1 MQTNTKFK
9 LTDLLYFKRVNLFK
23 REHRLSKLSKPDP
36 IYRHLAVKE
45 DRQEAERLRCSL
57 ELFGTK
63 FALIRVRA
71 NGYEGGKNMKQK
83 KYSPILVFA
92 LVLLVSQF
100 LYSQSNYQ
108 YIHSPEDDVYF
119 GYITYTEVERD
130 GKDPVVIREGIEAPQ
145 VAVLN
150 FPLLPGDVIRT
161 SSSRRCEIQLDTGTI
176 IRLDL
181 NTELKIETIMAK
193 SLSTSRKITNF
204 LLNRGE
210 IFIMYKRYNYPE
222 IFQVITP
229 NASAKLKHK
238 TVAMIAARE
247 DGNAVIQVKK
257 GKASVLYGPDEDHL
271 REEVVKKS
279 EKLTVTRK
287 HQALQGEYA
296 PNVDFE
302 LWNESINRNFEELH
316 SGLAVVPKP
325 ILRYSR
331 AVVYFAQKY
340 SDLYGEWVWD
350 SLYGYVWRPYSND
363 LYPAGSWRPY
373 YYGQWREVNGQL
385 FWVPMETWG
394 WVPYHLGV
402 WIWNK
407 NRGWLWLPGSAFS
420 PAWVAWGNHMG
431 YCFWRP
437 WTMWDWYF
445 YYWDFYVLY
454 TDYGSSYLCGPF
466 DDPSNLPTVEGR
478 DVLRRL
484 SKNMLQ
490 KKPPAYYPL
499 QKEYI
504 GTLKK
509 LVSAM
514 KSGDQGIQASVRE
527 HGKQT
532 VFVKKEDL
540 NAARIHEKSV
550 AFRDLSQQMW
560 KNSKPKK
567 SLKDP
572 YREAVKT
579 HRKNAAGLSS
589 SSPGSL
595 DPAGRKIRGTSLPG
609 NAAHSNASK
618 KEDPAK
624 DPGVKMYVD
633 FLSGDI
639 NYVPTNVRITRKSSI
654 RSKPFV
660 RFRDWNPDV
669 TVALRAGVSLKYSS
683 RSNEI
688 QCPELNLSSR
698 SVRRVRNLSTITGIS
713 ASGGGSH
720 SSFKESS
727 SSSSSSRS
735 SGSSRS
741 TSVRSVASSS
751 GGGSRSSKVEKK

>member
-1 MQTNTKFK
+1 M
-9 LTDLLYFKRVNLFK
+9 
-23 REHRLSKLSKPDP
+23 
-36 IYRHLAVKE
+36 AVKE
-45 DRQEAERLRCSL
+45 DRQEAERLCCSL

-63 FALIRVRA
+63 FALIQVRA
-71 NGYEGGKNMKQK
+71 NGYEGSKAMKQK
-83 KYSPILVFA
+83 KYFPILVFA
-92 LVLLVSQF
+92 LILLVSQF
-100 LYSQSNYQ
+100 LHSQSNYQ
-108 YIHSPEDDVYF
+108 YIHSPKDDVYF

-145 VAVLN
+145 IAVLN

-229 NASAKLKHK
+229 NASAKLNHK
-238 TVAMIAARE
+238 TITMIAARE
-247 DGNAVIQVKK
+247 DGSMDIQVKT
-257 GKASVLYGPDEDHL
+257 GKALVLYGPSGYSLQEKA
-271 REEVVKKS
+271 VKES
-279 EKLTVTRK
+279 ERLKVTRK
-287 HQALQGEYA
+287 HQALQGEYV
-296 PNVDFE
+296 PDVDFE

-316 SGLAVVPKP
+316 RGSAVIPKP

-331 AVVYFAQKY
+331 AVIYFAQKY

-373 YYGQWREVNGQL
+373 YYGQWREVSGQL

-431 YCFWRP
+431 YCCWRP
-437 WTMWDWYF
+437 WTVWDWYLYGMF
-445 YYWDFYVLY
+445 YYDYPY
-454 TDYGSSYLCGPF
+454 YDYGSSYLCGPF
-466 DDPSNLPTVEGR
+466 DDPSNLPIVEGR
-478 DVLRRL
+478 DVLRRIR
-484 SKNMLQ
+484 KHQLQ
-490 KKPPAYYPL
+490 RKPPSYYPL

-514 KSGDQGIQASVRE
+514 KKGDKAILASIQKYGE
-527 HGKQT
+527 QT
-532 VFVKKEDL
+532 VLVKKEDL

-550 AFRDLSQQMW
+550 AFRDLSLQIQ
-560 KNSKPKK
+560 KNSNPQK

-579 HRKNAAGLSS
+579 YRKNAAGLSS

-595 DPAGRKIRGTSLPG
+595 DPAGQKIRGTSLPG

-624 DPGVKMYVD
+624 DPGVKIVVD
-633 FLSGDI
+633 PLNGNI
-639 NYVPTNVRITRKSSI
+639 YYVPTNARITRRSSKP
-654 RSKPFV
+654 SKPFV
-660 RFRDWNPDV
+660 RFRDWNPDSV
-669 TVALRAGVSLKYSS
+669 VARRAGVSLKYSS
-683 RSNEI
+683 ISNEI

-698 SVRRVRNLSTITGIS
+698 SVKPSRNLSTITGIS

-727 SSSSSSRS
+727 SSSSSSSSSRS
-735 SGSSRS
+735 SATSRS
-741 TSVRSVASSS
+741 TSVRSAASSS

>member
-1 MQTNTKFK
+1 M
-9 LTDLLYFKRVNLFK
+9 
-23 REHRLSKLSKPDP
+23 
-36 IYRHLAVKE
+36 
-45 DRQEAERLRCSL
+45 
-57 ELFGTK
+57 
-63 FALIRVRA
+63 RA
-71 NGYEGGKNMKQK
+71 NGYEGGKAMKQK
-83 KYSPILVFA
+83 KYSPIIVFA
-92 LVLLVSQF
+92 LILLVSQF

-108 YIHSPEDDVYF
+108 YIHSPKDDVYF

-150 FPLLPGDVIRT
+150 FPLLPGDVVRT

-204 LLNRGE
+204 LLNRGG

-229 NASAKLKHK
+229 NASAKLNHR

-247 DGNAVIQVKK
+247 DGNTDIQVKK
-257 GKASVLYGPDEDHL
+257 GKALILYGPDEDHL
-271 REEVVKKS
+271 REEIVKKS
-279 EKLTVTRK
+279 RRLTITRK

-296 PNVDFE
+296 PDVNFE

-316 SGLAVVPKP
+316 RGSAVIPKP
-325 ILRYSR
+325 ILRYPR

-340 SDLYGEWVWD
+340 SDLYGEWVWNN
-350 SLYGYVWRPYSND
+350 LYGYVWRPNSND
-363 LYPAGSWRPY
+363 LYPLGSWRPY
-373 YYGQWREVNGQL
+373 YYGQWRGVNGQL
-385 FWVPMETWG
+385 FWVPEETWG

-402 WIWNK
+402 WVWNK
-407 NRGWLWLPGSAFS
+407 NRGWLWVPGSAFS
-420 PAWVAWGNHMG
+420 PAWVAWGNYMG
-431 YCFWRP
+431 YCCWRP
-437 WTMWDWYF
+437 WTMWDWYLYGMF
-445 YYWDFYVLY
+445 YYDYPY
-454 TDYGSSYLCGPF
+454 YDYGSSYLCGPF

-478 DVLRRL
+478 NVLRRIR
-484 SKNMLQ
+484 KAQLQ

-504 GTLKK
+504 STLKR

-514 KSGDQGIQASVRE
+514 KNGDQGILASVRE
-527 HGKQT
+527 YGKQT

-540 NAARIHEKSV
+540 NAARIHQEAV
-550 AFRDLSQQMW
+550 TFRDLSPQMQ
-560 KNSKPKK
+560 KNSKPQK

-572 YREAVKT
+572 YREAVKAY
-579 HRKNAAGLSS
+579 RKNAAGLSS

-595 DPAGRKIRGTSLPG
+595 DPAGQKIRGTSLPG
-609 NAAHSNASK
+609 NAAHSNATK

-633 FLSGDI
+633 FLNGDI
-639 NYVPTNVRITRKSSI
+639 NYVPTNVRITLRSPKP
-654 RSKPFV
+654 SKPFV
-660 RFRDWNPDV
+660 RFRDWNPDAA
-669 TVALRAGVSLKYSS
+669 VALRAGVSLKYSS
-683 RSNEI
+683 ISNEI
-688 QCPELNLSSR
+688 QCPELSLSSR

-741 TSVRSVASSS
+741 TSVRSIASSS